1 MSHLTKRTRSQTE
14 AQAFH
19 AEAYPFPVAAM
30 AVLMLLIGDVA
41 VTMAMLRA
49 IA

>member
-1 MSHLTKRTRSQTE
+1 MSHLSKRARSRTE

-19 AEAYPFPVAAM
+19 AEAYPFPVAATT
-30 AVLMLLIGDVA
+30 VILLLLGDVA

>member
-1 MSHLTKRTRSQTE
+1 MSDRKDHSRRTE
-14 AQAFH
+14 AQAFR
-19 AEAYPFPVAAM
+19 ADAYPFPVAAM

-49 IA
+49 IG

>member
-1 MSHLTKRTRSQTE
+1 MSRFSKRAYSQTE

-19 AEAYPFPVAAM
+19 AEAYPFPIAAT
-30 AVLMLLIGDVA
+30 AVLMLLLSDVA